1 MVVSYIGMQEQKVTI
16 RPNLKVMMKANTEL
30 LDEVVVTAYGTA
42 KRSSFTGS
50 ASVVSSEEIGKIQ
63 TSNVANA
70 LNGKVSGVQ
79 LNNASGQPGSNS
91 PSIRIR
97 GISSINA
104 ENDLLVILDG
114 VPYDGDL
121 NNLSSQDIESMT
133 VLKDAAS
140 NALYGA
146 RGANGVIMI
155 TTKKGST
162 GQAKVTVDAKWGAN
176 SRATRDYDMI
186 TDPGQ
191 YYEMYYGALNSYAL
205 YRGMDAA
212 AAYQWAS
219 SNLTAYND
227 YGLGYNVYSV
237 PNGENLIG
245 ENGKLNPNATLGN
258 LVEVDGQ
265 QFLVRPD
272 NWIDETYRTSLR
284 QEYNVSVTAGITRA
298 GTGS

>member
-104 ENDLLVILDG
+104 ENDPLVILDG

-121 NNLSSQDIESMT
+121 NNLEEKMLVTMSC
-133 VLKDAAS
+133 KAAVK
-140 NALYGA
+140 AGA
-146 RGANGVIMI
+146 ELNLWQMEELIKKWK
-155 TTKKGST
+155 TTKMPYTCPHGRPIVHSFSEKE
-162 GQAKVTVDAKWGAN
+162 
-176 SRATRDYDMI
+176 I
-186 TDPGQ
+186 
-191 YYEMYYGALNSYAL
+191 
-205 YRGMDAA
+205 AA
-212 AAYQWAS
+212 FFHR
-219 SNLTAYND
+219 
-227 YGLGYNVYSV
+227 
-237 PNGENLIG
+237 
-245 ENGKLNPNATLGN
+245 NA
-258 LVEVDGQ
+258 
-265 QFLVRPD
+265 
-272 NWIDETYRTSLR
+272 
-284 QEYNVSVTAGITRA
+284 
-298 GTGS
+298 

>member
-1 MVVSYIGMQEQKVTI
+1 MFPAFSVFVHNIPLQQTGNGGWSSAKTLVISYIGMEEQKVTI

-63 TSNVANA
+63 NSNVANA

-104 ENDLLVILDG
+104 ESDPLIILDG

-155 TTKKGST
+155 TTKKGGS

-212 AAYQWAS
+212 TAYQWAS
-219 SNLTAYND
+219 SNLTTYND

-245 ENGKLNPNATLGN
+245 EM
-258 LVEVDGQ
+258 
-265 QFLVRPD
+265 
-272 NWIDETYRTSLR
+272 
-284 QEYNVSVTAGITRA
+284 VS
-298 GTGS
+298 